1 MFCNNTINAVIHTAL
16 STVKIINIDSII
28 LNLKLQIID
37 TTAYIFIDTRGK

>member
-28 LNLKLQIID
+28 LKIID
-37 TTAYIFIDTRGK
+37 TTAYIFIDIRGK